1 MPQYHNSCLRLS
13 HKYQCKKKSCKQK
26 NQANNT
32 EEKAKTQTKKFPRP
46 QRSLLAPTGAL
57 YIIVCNYL
65 SKTSTVCFSTQ
76 RHIVSVITTKASTQ
90 QKQIFKQMMQQRN
103 ITIMSECTHIPRF
116 PRCVT
121 AIMSSL
127 KVFIIQELLSRLMW
141 KWFSSVW
148 KSLAF
153 IRTNHETHPKVSS
166 GMVIVLE
173 KTSASMVINAG
184 KSFHKHGNQCC
195 KNEGNQGDKDAKPCM
210 Q

>member
-13 HKYQCKKKSCKQK
+13 HKYQCKKKTCKQK

-127 KVFIIQELLSRLMW
+127 KVFIFQELLSTRNSRLI
-141 KWFSSVW
+141 KWLDALRGSSPARCNNGTWQCDTVKKPEYNTIPCNTIQYNEMTCNTMQW
-148 KSLAF
+148 NRIKY
-153 IRTNHETHPKVSS
+153 
-166 GMVIVLE
+166 
-173 KTSASMVINAG
+173 KTM
-184 KSFHKHGNQCC
+184 
-195 KNEGNQGDKDAKPCM
+195 
-210 Q
+210 

>member
-1 MPQYHNSCLRLS
+1 MLKTLLFR
-13 HKYQCKKKSCKQK
+13 QK
-26 NQANNT
+26 LVSLQLQPFLVLTQSNATVSQQLLEIVTQVSMQKEIMQTENQANNT

-127 KVFIIQELLSRLMW
+127 KVFIIQELLSRLM
-141 KWFSSVW
+141 
-148 KSLAF
+148 
-153 IRTNHETHPKVSS
+153 
-166 GMVIVLE
+166 
-173 KTSASMVINAG
+173 
-184 KSFHKHGNQCC
+184 
-195 KNEGNQGDKDAKPCM
+195 
-210 Q
+210 

>member
-32 EEKAKTQTKKFPRP
+32 EEKAKTQT
-46 QRSLLAPTGAL
+46 
-57 YIIVCNYL
+57 IIVCNYL

-173 KTSASMVINAG
+173 KN
-184 KSFHKHGNQCC
+184 FCQYGNQFW
-195 KNEGNQGDKDAKPCM
+195 KKLPQAW
-210 Q
+210 

>member
-1 MPQYHNSCLRLS
+1 MQTEKSGKQHRGKDKNSN
-13 HKYQCKKKSCKQK
+13 QK
-26 NQANNT
+26 V
-32 EEKAKTQTKKFPRP
+32 P

-173 KTSASMVINAG
+173 KTSMVINSEKASTSMVINA
-184 KSFHKHGNQCC
+184 
-195 KNEGNQGDKDAKPCM
+195 AKTKAIKVTRMRSHACNN
-210 Q
+210 